1 MSCRIS
7 NAPRTWELPGWRSL
21 VCVADLD
28 PILLSEP
35 ERERIVHHPDR
46 GIGSAAANPIPRQ
59 FGGSYRWFT
68 GSLAYVL
75 HRVTGLGL
83 IFFLFFHI
91 ISITKANASP
101 EAYDLMI
108 RRMQE
113 PDFKLGELALFAAL
127 LFHGINGMRIIWV
140 DFVATRTTHHKTIF
154 WGLIVL
160 VTALFILGAVPLLL
174 HSNVQPLL
182 GDHALPGGN

>member
-1 MSCRIS
+1 MY
-7 NAPRTWELPGWRSL
+7 
-21 VCVADLD
+21 
-28 PILLSEP
+28 
-35 ERERIVHHPDR
+35 HPDR
-46 GIGSAAANPIPRQ
+46 GPSSAAKNWVPSQI
-59 FGGSYRWFT
+59 GGSYRFFT

-113 PDFKLGELALFAAL
+113 PDFKLGELFLFAAL
-127 LFHGINGMRIIWV
+127 LFHGLNGMRIVWV
-140 DFVATRTTHHKTIF
+140 DFGAFRTKYHKHVF
-154 WGLIVL
+154 WGACALVAVLLVAGSIPLI
-160 VTALFILGAVPLLL
+160 L
-174 HSNVQPLL
+174 HTNVQALMST
-182 GDHALPGGN
+182 DALPGATYGGK

>member
-1 MSCRIS
+1 M
-7 NAPRTWELPGWRSL
+7 
-21 VCVADLD
+21 
-28 PILLSEP
+28 
-35 ERERIVHHPDR
+35 HHPDR
-46 GIGSAAANPIPRQ
+46 GLGAAATNAIPRQ
-59 FGGSYRWFT
+59 LGGAYRYFT

-91 ISITKANASP
+91 ISITKANSSP

-113 PDFKLGELALFAAL
+113 PDFKLGELMLFAAL
-127 LFHGINGMRIIWV
+127 LFHGINGLRIIYV
-140 DFVATRTTHHKTIF
+140 DFIATRTTHHKTIF

-160 VTALFILGAVPLLL
+160 VTALFALGAVPLLL

-182 GDHALPGGN
+182 TNSVLPGGK

>member
-1 MSCRIS
+1 MYH
-7 NAPRTWELPGWRSL
+7 
-21 VCVADLD
+21 
-28 PILLSEP
+28 P
-35 ERERIVHHPDR
+35 ERGPA
-46 GIGSAAANPIPRQ
+46 SAAANPIPSQ
-59 FGGSYRWFT
+59 IGGSYRWFT

-83 IFFLFFHI
+83 LVFLFFHI

-127 LFHGINGMRIIWV
+127 LFHGLNGLRILYV
-140 DFVATRTTHHKTIF
+140 DFVVIRTQHHKALF
-154 WGLIVL
+154 WGLSLL
-160 VTALFILGAVPLLL
+160 VAGLLIAGAIPLIL
-174 HSNVQPLL
+174 HSNVQPLT
-182 GDHALPGGN
+182 GDALPGMTFGGK

>member
-1 MSCRIS
+1 MH
-7 NAPRTWELPGWRSL
+7 
-21 VCVADLD
+21 D
-28 PILLSEP
+28 
-35 ERERIVHHPDR
+35 PDR
-46 GIGSAAANPIPRQ
+46 GPGAAASNAIPRQ
-59 FGGSYRWFT
+59 LGGTYRYFT

-75 HRVTGLGL
+75 HRVSGLGL

-127 LFHGINGMRIIWV
+127 LFHGLNGMRIIYV
-140 DFVATRTTHHKTIF
+140 DFIATRTTYHKPIF
-154 WGLIVL
+154 WGLMVL
-160 VTALFILGAVPLLL
+160 VAALFVIGAIPLLL

-182 GDHALPGGN
+182 TEHALPGGN

>member
-1 MSCRIS
+1 MYQ
-7 NAPRTWELPGWRSL
+7 
-21 VCVADLD
+21 
-28 PILLSEP
+28 P
-35 ERERIVHHPDR
+35 ERGPQ
-46 GIGSAAANPIPRQ
+46 SAAANSIPSQ
-59 FGGSYRWFT
+59 LGGSYRWFT

-83 IFFLFFHI
+83 LVFLFFHI
-91 ISITKANASP
+91 ISITKANATP

-127 LFHGINGMRIIWV
+127 LFHGLNGLRILYV
-140 DFVATRTTHHKTIF
+140 DFVVTRTTHHKRIF
-154 WGLIVL
+154 WALMVLIVGL
-160 VTALFILGAVPLLL
+160 LIAGSIPLIL

-182 GDHALPGGN
+182 SDVLPGGE

>member
-1 MSCRIS
+1 M
-7 NAPRTWELPGWRSL
+7 
-21 VCVADLD
+21 
-28 PILLSEP
+28 
-35 ERERIVHHPDR
+35 HHPDR
-46 GIGSAAANPIPRQ
+46 GPGAAASNAIPRQ
-59 FGGSYRWFT
+59 LGGTYRYFT

-127 LFHGINGMRIIWV
+127 LFHGLNGMRIIWV
-140 DFVATRTTHHKTIF
+140 DFIATRTTYHKTVF

-160 VTALFILGAVPLLL
+160 VTVLFVLGAIPLLL

-182 GDHALPGGN
+182 SEHTLPGGN